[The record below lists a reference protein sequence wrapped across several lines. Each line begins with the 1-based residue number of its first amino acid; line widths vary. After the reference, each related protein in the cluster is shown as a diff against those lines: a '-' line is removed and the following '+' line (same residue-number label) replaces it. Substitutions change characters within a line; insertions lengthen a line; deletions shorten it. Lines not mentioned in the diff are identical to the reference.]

1 MCSFGDVDAF
11 IDNIADLVVFDASG
25 DVGFVV
31 VRNDDVWSL
40 GDVDAST
47 DNVADLVVIDASG
60 DVGFVVVRNE
70 DVWSF
75 GDVDALE
82 DSVLDLLV
90 TARGDVGFVD
100 RNDDEPLLEVLLDN
114 VATTLTA

>member
-11 IDNIADLVVFDASG
+11 MDS
-25 DVGFVV
+25 
-31 VRNDDVWSL
+31 
-40 GDVDAST
+40 
-47 DNVADLVVIDASG
+47 VADLVVIVTSG

-75 GDVDALE
+75 GDVDTLE
-82 DSVLDLLV
+82 DNVVDV
-90 TARGDVGFVD
+90 VDTARGDVGFVD
-100 RNDDEPLLEVLLDN
+100 RNDDAIEVLPDN